1 MSTSFANR
9 HIGPGPADQRDMLKT
24 LGVTS
29 IDTLISQAVPNSIR
43 LEAPLDLPAPAS
55 EQEALAELSGMMDRN
70 VVARSFI
77 GAGYHGTHV
86 PPVIQRNL
94 FENPAWYTA

>member
-29 IDTLISQAVPNSIR
+29 IDTLISQAVPKSIR
-43 LEAPLDLPAPAS
+43 LEGPLDLLRRQPANRRRSPSYPA
-55 EQEALAELSGMMDRN
+55 
-70 VVARSFI
+70 
-77 GAGYHGTHV
+77 
-86 PPVIQRNL
+86 
-94 FENPAWYTA
+94 

>member
-1 MSTSFANR
+1 MSFVNR
-9 HIGPGPADQRDMLKT
+9 HVGPGPAEQREMLKA

-29 IDTLISQAVPNSIR
+29 LETLVAQAVPQSIR
-43 LEAPLDLPAPAS
+43 LERPLDLPDPIG
-55 EQEALAELSGMMDRN
+55 EQEALAELGAMMNRN

-77 GAGYHGTHV
+77 GQGYHGTHV

-94 FENPAWYTA
+94 FENPAW